1 MTTRSIKEPF
11 DFLPVRKSSL
21 WKSYKWV
28 FENHRDILIGNLN
41 MICVSVVKHENFQF
55 EFWNFEKMCH
65 FWRVNL
71 WRKPFYFC
79 NQCRKGAN
87 PTKNDSQYEWRHLR
101 SILSRSRNSSFI
113 LKVVLCRI
121 RLCPTL
127 NS

>member
-65 FWRVNL
+65 FLARQSL
-71 WRKPFYFC
+71 AKAILFL
-79 NQCRKGAN
+79 Q
-87 PTKNDSQYEWRHLR
+87 SMSER
-101 SILSRSRNSSFI
+101 SESDKERLS
-113 LKVVLCRI
+113 V
-121 RLCPTL
+121 
-127 NS
+127 